1 MTASNFHRIQNW
13 KMSENLYHQGIHT
26 STLWF
31 RVNPNVAVETAI
43 NNAEDI
49 NWILLGTWFMMKA
62 DITYPVVNAVWS
74 KIDRV

>member
-1 MTASNFHRIQNW
+1 M
-13 KMSENLYHQGIHT
+13 
-26 STLWF
+26 
-31 RVNPNVAVETAI
+31 NPNVAVETAI

-74 KIDRV
+74 KIESV